1 MTSEK
6 RSPAEG
12 RGRGSCALSWPVGH
26 PSNYTAFRDAIAAAG
41 LEPPAH
47 IEPGRWIRF
56 PGLGKGASNR
66 AGWCYLFPNEQAGAF
81 GCWAS
86 GLSETW
92 HAERRHFT
100 REEQAALR
108 RQMAEAKRQA
118 ERERAEAWNHA
129 AGRARDIWRKAQPA
143 NPEHDYLK
151 AKAVAPYCARQS
163 GPRLVL
169 PIVGWDG
176 QLSSL
181 QFIGPDGEK
190 RMLTGGRKQ
199 GCFIPIHGQRG
210 AARIVICEGFATAAT
225 LADAEP
231 ASLVLAALDAGNL
244 QPVAVRARK
253 HHPSAAI
260 VIAADADAVGTSKAR
275 AAAVAC
281 AGLMAVPEFPSG
293 VEGSD
298 FNDLAAWQRRQ
309 A

>member
-1 MTSEK
+1 MSLPM
-6 RSPAEG
+6 SFAEAMLRDG
-12 RGRGSCALSWPVGH
+12 LTPPVSIKPGE
-26 PSNYTAFRDAIAAAG
+26 IA
-41 LEPPAH
+41 
-47 IEPGRWIRF
+47 RCS
-56 PGLGKGASNR
+56 GLGKGPSNK
-66 AGWCYLFPNEQAGAF
+66 AGWCWLSPDAKAGAY
-81 GCWAS
+81 GCWAAAFS
-86 GLSETW
+86 TTW
-92 HAERRHFT
+92 HDERQPFT
-100 REEQAALR
+100 PGERALFLR
-108 RQMAEAKRQA
+108 RLAEAKLQA
-118 ERERAEAWNHA
+118 ERERTERWKQASA
-129 AGRARDIWRKAQPA
+129 RARDIWRKAQPA
-143 NPEHDYLK
+143 NPEHEYLK
-151 AKAVAPYCARQS
+151 AKQVAPYCARQS

-199 GCFIPIHGQRG
+199 GCFIPIHAQRG